1 MLYAG
6 DITFKEV
13 KFLIQLPINF
23 YPDGNTFDPSF
34 ESGLNDNRVRFT
46 FKGDVLLT
54 YHWKIYDYDTEELV
68 TEDYRTN
75 GSIDSLSP
83 VAYNDTTLLV
93 SNVFADRDDFPIDTQ
108 HRYVIQMLFTQ
119 GTSNSNLIF
128 DHFVL
133 RGELVNDYDSTTSLM
148 VENKI
153 NLIYEWNIDENNIR
167 RPVVIHQGSDALV
180 GGIIIKIGN
189 EQRNV
194 VSYNYNTGEMVL
206 DSPLTG
212 TYEAGEPYQ
221 LYSNYKISQQYLFT
235 TAPNYSFENLTAEWA
250 GAEGNTNMFGVNFKA
265 DYNLTECN
273 SLKYYTVSLAKQVGE
288 DIVGEPRHYVK
299 IYETKKIYSN
309 EIRANFVDDYDV
321 YNEYANLPVGNSQ
334 TRRYL
339 FTVYGVLQNGMRI
352 VSQLES
358 VAPER
363 NEWTPVSH
371 LNVSYGNFDNYYN
384 CVKLTWE
391 HTTEEYFDLIGG
403 IRIYRYDMDSDDLII
418 SRKLLANVY
427 ATDDIFIDGTVSTHG
442 NYKYV
447 LIPFSRTGRDIGVC
461 YTPLVTDTISLD
473 MYGYTITELVGL
485 ESGIR
490 YLNGKNAYKLGE
502 SWQLRAEIED
512 STITQNTDRLLH
524 VGYGKY
530 SSVTHTATNYM
541 SSTFEGLIVQPDCES
556 DKKWRDDIALV
567 KAWREFI
574 TKDCI
579 YLLRSQ
585 KGDVWVVNIVESP
598 TTTYEE
604 KDKNLPTSVNF
615 SWAECENVDDII
627 VALGAGW

>member
-1 MLYAG
+1 M
-6 DITFKEV
+6 
-13 KFLIQLPINF
+13 IQLPINF
-23 YPDGNTFDPSF
+23 YPDGNTFDPSVHS
-34 ESGLNDNRVRFT
+34 ELNDNRIRFI

-75 GSIDSLSP
+75 GSVGSLKP
-83 VAYNDTTLLV
+83 VAYNNTTILIN
-93 SNVFADRDDFPIDTQ
+93 NVFADRDDFPVDTQ
-108 HRYVIQMLFTQ
+108 HRYIIQMLFTQ
-119 GTSNSNLIF
+119 GTSDSNLIF

-133 RGELVNDYDSTTSLM
+133 RGELVDDYDSTTSLM

-167 RPVVIHQGSDALV
+167 RPVIIHQDTDALV
-180 GGIIIKIGN
+180 GGIVIKIGN

-212 TYEAGEPYQ
+212 TYETGEPYQ
-221 LYSNYKISQQYLFT
+221 LYANYKITQQYLFT
-235 TAPNYSFENLTAEWA
+235 TAPIASFENLTAEWA
-250 GAEGNTNMFGVNFKA
+250 GAEGNTNMLGVNFKA
-265 DYNLTECN
+265 DYNLTEYN

-288 DIVGEPRHYVK
+288 DIIDEPRHYVK
-299 IYETKKIYSN
+299 IYETEKIYSN
-309 EIRANFVDDYDV
+309 EIRATFIDDYDIDSA
-321 YNEYANLPVGNSQ
+321 YFPQPNNAD

-339 FTVYGVLQNGMRI
+339 FTLTGVLQNGMTI
-352 VSQLES
+352 YSTLES

-363 NEWTPVSH
+363 TT
-371 LNVSYGNFDNYYN
+371 LNLLTDVRIEQGNIGNIHNAVRITWRDNTEGIMG
-384 CVKLTWE
+384 CV
-391 HTTEEYFDLIGG
+391 
-403 IRIYRYDMDSDDLII
+403 RIYRYDMNADDVIHNRVLLTSAYASDEE
-418 SRKLLANVY
+418 
-427 ATDDIFIDGTVSTHG
+427 FIDITISTHG
-442 NYKYV
+442 TYRYV
-447 LIPFSRTGRDIGVC
+447 LVPFYRGVPSIGTS
-461 YTPLVTDTISLD
+461 YTPIVTEEVVTD
-473 MYGYTITELVGL
+473 MYGYTITELKGVGFN
-485 ESGIR
+485 
-490 YLNGKNAYKLGE
+490 YNGKPVYHIGE
-502 SWQLRAEIED
+502 SWNLRAEIED

-530 SSVTHTATNYM
+530 SSVTHTAANYM

-604 KDKNLPTSVNF
+604 KDKNLPTSINF
-615 SWAECENVDDII
+615 SWAECTSIDDIM
-627 VALGAGW
+627 VVSGNVW